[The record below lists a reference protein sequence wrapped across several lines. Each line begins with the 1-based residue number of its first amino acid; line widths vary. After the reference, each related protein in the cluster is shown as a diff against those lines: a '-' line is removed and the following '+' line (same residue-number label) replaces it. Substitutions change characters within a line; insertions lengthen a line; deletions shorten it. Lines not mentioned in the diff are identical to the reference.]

1 MISYIEG
8 NLTEK
13 NPTYAVIDCCG
24 VGFLLF
30 ISLNTY
36 TRLPEINQKCRLH
49 SHMAIKSEATTPV
62 GITLYGFATDEERS
76 IFLDLISV
84 SGVGANTARLIL
96 SSLTTTEVISA
107 ICNGDVFTFRKVKG
121 IGEKTAQRIII
132 DLKNKIS
139 KTPVSKEFFM
149 PQGNTFKNEAL
160 SALIM
165 LGFNKNSAEKVIDKV
180 IKNEGVDLSLEEMIK
195 QALKLL

>member
-1 MISYIEG
+1 MISYIAG

-13 NPTYAVIDCCG
+13 NPTFAVIDCGG

-36 TRLPEINQKCRLH
+36 SKLPEINHPCKLF
-49 SHMAIKSEATTPV
+49 SHLSIKSEASTPV
-62 GITLYGFATDEERS
+62 GMVIYGFATEEERS
-76 IFLDLISV
+76 IYLELISV

-96 SSLTTTEVISA
+96 SSLTTSEVVSA
-107 ICNGDVFTFRKVKG
+107 ICNGDIYSLKKVKG
-121 IGEKTAQRIII
+121 IGEKTAQRIIV
-132 DLKNKIS
+132 DLKNKIGKASQS
-139 KTPVSKEFFM
+139 KDFFM
-149 PQGNTFKNEAL
+149 PQNNTITNEAL

-165 LGFNKNSAEKVIDKV
+165 LGFSKNTAEKAIDKV
-180 IKNEGVDLSLEEMIK
+180 IKNEGVNLVLEELIK

>member
-1 MISYIEG
+1 MYSYIEG

-13 NPTYAVIDCCG
+13 NPTYAVLDCGG

-36 TRLPEINQKCRLH
+36 SFLPEQKQKCKLFTH
-49 SHMAIKSEATTPV
+49 LAIKSEATTPV
-62 GITLYGFATDEERS
+62 GLVLYGFATEEEKNL
-76 IFLDLISV
+76 FLELISV
-84 SGVGANTARLIL
+84 SGVGNNTARLIL
-96 SSLTTTEVISA
+96 SSLTTAEVIIS
-107 ICNGDVFTFRKVKG
+107 IGNGDISTFRKVKG

-132 DLKNKIS
+132 DLKDKINK
-139 KTPVSKEFFM
+139 M
-149 PQGNTFKNEAL
+149 PQSKDFFLPQNNTLRNEAL

-165 LGFNKNSAEKVIDKV
+165 LGFNKNIAEKAIEKI
-180 IKNEGVDLSLEEMIK
+180 IKNDGVNLSLEELIK

>member
-13 NPTYAVIDCCG
+13 KPTYAVIDCGG

-36 TRLPEINQKCRLH
+36 TKLPDLDKKCKLY
-49 SHMAIKSEATTPV
+49 SHLAIKSEATTPV
-62 GITLYGFATDEERS
+62 GIVMYGFATKEERS

-84 SGVGANTARLIL
+84 SGVGTNTARLIL
-96 SSLTTTEVISA
+96 SSLTTTEAISA
-107 ICNGDVFTFRKVKG
+107 ICNGDIFTFKKVKG

-139 KTPVSKEFFM
+139 KTPQSKEFFL
-149 PQGNTFKNEAL
+149 PQNNTLCNEAL
-160 SALIM
+160 SALVM
-165 LGFNKNSAEKVIDKV
+165 LGFNKNSAEKAIEKV
-180 IKNEGVDLSLEEMIK
+180 IKNDGFNLSLEEMIK

>member
-8 NLTEK
+8 ILTEK
-13 NPTYAVIDCCG
+13 NPTYAVIDCGG

-36 TRLPEINQKCRLH
+36 TLLPEVNTKCKLH
-49 SHMAIKSEATTPV
+49 AQMSIKSEATTPV
-62 GITLYGFATDEERS
+62 GLVMYGFATEEERS
-76 IFLDLISV
+76 LFLELISV
-84 SGVGANTARLIL
+84 SGVGSNTARLIL
-96 SSLTTTEVISA
+96 SSLNTSEVISA
-107 ICNGDVFTFRKVKG
+107 ICNGDIYTFRKVKG

-132 DLKNKIS
+132 DLKDKIS
-139 KTPVSKEFFM
+139 KGPQSKEFFL
-149 PQGNTFKNEAL
+149 PQNNTLRNEAL

-165 LGFNKNSAEKVIDKV
+165 LGFNKNSAEKAVEKV
-180 IKNEGVDLSLEEMIK
+180 IKNEGVNISLEDMIK